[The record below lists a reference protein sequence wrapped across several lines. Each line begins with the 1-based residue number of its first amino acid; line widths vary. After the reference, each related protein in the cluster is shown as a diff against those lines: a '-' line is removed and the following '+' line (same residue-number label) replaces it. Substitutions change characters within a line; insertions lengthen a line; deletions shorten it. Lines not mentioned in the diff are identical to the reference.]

1 MSDLSASDRTPR
13 LAVYAGV
20 FDPPTMAHL
29 EIIESALR
37 IFDALVVVVAFNP
50 NKASA
55 LFSPEERVEMMTA
68 SLTEGMR
75 TRVRVVAFQGL
86 TAPYAESLGA
96 CALVRG
102 MRPYAD
108 ADHEIGLA
116 LMNQELAPRL
126 PTVLLFAS
134 AKYVYLSSSFVR
146 EMATVGG
153 IIVPGS
159 VSEPVEEALRN
170 RFGRQLT
177 PADGPLSKPAGAA
190 RGPSVS

>member
-1 MSDLSASDRTPR
+1 MSDPSTSDRTPR

-37 IFDALVVVVAFNP
+37 IFDELVVVVAFNP

-55 LFSPEERVEMMTA
+55 LFSPAERVEMFDA
-68 SLTEGMR
+68 SLPETMR
-75 TRVRVVAFQGL
+75 SRVRVAAFSGL
-86 TAPYAESLGA
+86 IAPYAESLGA

-146 EMATVGG
+146 ETATVGG
-153 IIVPGS
+153 MIIPGS
-159 VSEPVEEALRN
+159 VSAPVAEALRQ
-170 RFGRQLT
+170 RFGRRLSNG
-177 PADGPLSKPAGAA
+177 DGEAA
-190 RGPSVS
+190 KRAAPSSRAPGP